1 MNDLEFK
8 KLVAGI
14 ETGKTLPDSIYLH
27 KSALSDLDM
36 TLVQLI
42 ATIERILKIESNNW
56 DVVKLYRRHYKMSLL
71 SYPTFEHYPYPELAK
86 SHTIDLQQVKVR
98 EADYAKSQPTDS
110 S

>member
-42 ATIERILKIESNNW
+42 ATIERIL
-56 DVVKLYRRHYKMSLL
+56 
-71 SYPTFEHYPYPELAK
+71 
-86 SHTIDLQQVKVR
+86 
-98 EADYAKSQPTDS
+98 
-110 S
+110 